1 DLLEVL
7 VLAKEANI
15 YRLHAD
21 GSVESDLNIAP
32 LLETI
37 DDLKAGPSIME
48 KLFELPVYKNHLAQV
63 DNRQEIMLGYSD
75 GSKDGGT
82 LTANWKL
89 YQA

>member
-1 DLLEVL
+1 MIKKAHNEFGTNSISVYLISMAEAASDVLEVL

-37 DDLKAGPSIME
+37 DDLKAGPAIME
-48 KLFELPVYKNHLAQV
+48 KLFISRFTKT
-63 DNRQEIMLGYSD
+63 I
-75 GSKDGGT
+75 
-82 LTANWKL
+82 
-89 YQA
+89 

>member
-1 DLLEVL
+1 TRKILDIFSMIKKAHHEFGPKSISVYLISMTQSASDLLEVL

-37 DDLKAGPSIME
+37 DDLKAGPSI
-48 KLFELPVYKNHLAQV
+48 
-63 DNRQEIMLGYSD
+63 
-75 GSKDGGT
+75 
-82 LTANWKL
+82 
-89 YQA
+89 